1 LSFSFSSCILLAQQQ
16 CRLLHPLTLVQIGEI
31 NAFRRDADGSKH
43 AQAMRQQHLIPGII
57 YGFDEDGKEEVQLV
71 AVQEKELRREVNKRG
86 DCFYNT
92 LFDM

>member
-1 LSFSFSSCILLAQQQ
+1 
-16 CRLLHPLTLVQIGEI
+16 
-31 NAFRRDADGSKH
+31 
-43 AQAMRQQHLIPGII
+43 MRQQHLIPGII